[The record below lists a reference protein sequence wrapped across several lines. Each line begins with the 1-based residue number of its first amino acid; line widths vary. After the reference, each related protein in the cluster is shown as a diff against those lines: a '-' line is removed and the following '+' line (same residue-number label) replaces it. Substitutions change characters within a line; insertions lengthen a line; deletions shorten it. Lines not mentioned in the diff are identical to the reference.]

1 MKNKTVRN
9 LIYEAVNQTDK
20 KITFKSATFSQDFI
34 DAKDYLINLNIA
46 IRQIKETE
54 KEIIFITNSKL
65 KFLGIEK

>member
-9 LIYEAVNQTDK
+9 LIYYAVNHTDK
-20 KITFKSATFSQDFI
+20 TITFESTTSLQDFI
-34 DAKDYLINLNIA
+34 DAKDYLVNLNIA
-46 IRQIKETE
+46 IKKIKENE

>member
-20 KITFKSATFSQDFI
+20 KITFKSATSSQDFI

-46 IRQIKETE
+46 IRQIKEND

-65 KFLGIEK
+65 KFLGVEK

>member
-20 KITFKSATFSQDFI
+20 KIVFKSATSSQDFI

-46 IRQIKETE
+46 IRQIKENE

-65 KFLGIEK
+65 KFLGVEK

>member
-20 KITFKSATFSQDFI
+20 KITFKSATSSQDFI

-46 IRQIKETE
+46 IRQIKEKE

-65 KFLGIEK
+65 KFLGVEK

>member
-20 KITFKSATFSQDFI
+20 KIVFKSATSSQDFI

-46 IRQIKETE
+46 IRQIKEND

-65 KFLGIEK
+65 KFLGVEK

>member
-20 KITFKSATFSQDFI
+20 KIVFKSATSSQDFI

-46 IRQIKETE
+46 IRQIKENE

>member
-9 LIYEAVNQTDK
+9 LIYEAVNHTDK
-20 KITFKSATFSQDFI
+20 KITFKSATSSQDFI

-46 IRQIKETE
+46 IRQIKENE